1 MNSTIDAL
9 PHSNFDHADDPL
21 QEGFADFDDE
31 TLERALR
38 TVSWNPRDVA
48 NYLRTTSAL

>member
-1 MNSTIDAL
+1 MNTYTEALSPST
-9 PHSNFDHADDPL
+9 HDHTEDLSQD
-21 QEGFADFDDE
+21 GFADFDDE

-48 NYLRTTSAL
+48 NFLRTSVAL